1 MGQCL
6 LSPEKMKFLGL
17 LSERYPTPQAAYTEI
32 INLSAILNLP
42 KGTEHFISDLHGEY
56 GAFCHI
62 LNNCSGV
69 IREKVGQVL
78 GGRLNGE
85 EQSDLCTLIYYP
97 KEKLRLVK
105 GAGRDTAGWYRETLQ
120 DLLELSKHLSS
131 KYTRSKVRKA
141 MPQEFAFVIDELL
154 HAQPDEDNNQ
164 QVYHEK
170 IIDTILKT
178 ASGDDFIVALAALVK
193 RLAVDRLHILG
204 DVFDRGPYPDKIMDL
219 LMAHHSMDLQW
230 GNHDILWMGAAAG
243 NEACILAVLR
253 NNLNYGNTEV
263 LENGYGIGLRAL
275 TLFAQKVYGGPDP
288 EKALLRA
295 VQVLLFKLEGQLILR
310 HPEFHMEDRLLLD
323 KIDFERGTVR
333 AYGVDWPMAELEF
346 PTVDPAQPYEL
357 TGEEQQV
364 VAGLKAA
371 FQGNMRLRR
380 HVAFLYEKGSIYR
393 CYNGNLLF
401 HGCIPLEEDGSFA
414 AVEIQ
419 GCRYR
424 GKAYM
429 DMADQMARRA
439 WGRDADPYAVDFMW
453 YLWTGTLSPVCGR
466 VTKTFERAY
475 VADKAAW
482 AEPEN
487 PYYRYWNSEQAGEM
501 ILREFGL
508 SGAGSHI
515 INGHKPVKVVKGE
528 RPVKAGGRLVVIDGG
543 FCEAYHK
550 STGIAGYTLIYTSH
564 IMRIKAHHPFESVE
578 KALSENKDIQSD
590 NEVVE
595 TEEHRVMVKDTDDG
609 ARLAARITDLE
620 LLLEAYREGLIAP
633 RGAKQD

>member
-1 MGQCL
+1 M
-6 LSPEKMKFLGL
+6 LSQERIKYLRL
-17 LSERYPTPQAAYTEI
+17 LSEQYPTPQAAYTEI

-69 IREKVGQVL
+69 IREKVEQVL
-78 GGRLNGE
+78 GAKLSRE

-105 GAGRDTAGWYRETLQ
+105 EADRATAEWYRDTLQ
-120 DLLELSKHLSS
+120 NLIELSKNLSS

-170 IIDTILKT
+170 IIDTILHT

-193 RLAVDRLHILG
+193 RLAVDHLHILG
-204 DVFDRGPYPDKIMDL
+204 DIFDRGPYPDKIMDL
-219 LMAHHSMDLQW
+219 LMDHHSLDLQW

-263 LENGYGIGLRAL
+263 LENGYGIGLRTL

-288 EKALLRA
+288 EQALMRA

-323 KIDFERGTVR
+323 KIDFEKGTVR
-333 AYGVDWPMAELEF
+333 AYGKDWPMKELEF
-346 PTVDPAQPYEL
+346 PTVDPADPYAL
-357 TGEEQQV
+357 TAEEEQV
-364 VAGLKAA
+364 VSGLKAA
-371 FQGNMRLRR
+371 FQGNIRLRR
-380 HVAFLYEKGSIYR
+380 HVAFLYERGSIYR
-393 CYNGNLLF
+393 RYNGNLLF
-401 HGCIPLEEDGSFA
+401 HGCIPLDEDGNFA

-419 GCRYR
+419 GEHYQ

-482 AEPEN
+482 EEPEN
-487 PYYRYWNSEQAGEM
+487 PYYRYWNSEQTGAM

-508 SGAGSHI
+508 YGPNSHI

-528 RPVKAGGRLVVIDGG
+528 SPVKGGGRLLVIDGG

-550 STGIAGYTLIYTSH
+550 STGIAGYTLIFSSH
-564 IMRIKAHHPFESVE
+564 TMSIKAHHPFESVE
-578 KALSENKDIQSD
+578 KALMENKDIQSD
-590 NEVVE
+590 RELVE
-595 TEEHRVMVKDTDDG
+595 AVDRRVMVKDTDDG
-609 ARLAARITDLE
+609 ALLADRIADLE
-620 LLLEAYREGLIAP
+620 TLLDAYREGVITP
-633 RGAKQD
+633 RRAKHK